1 VSRTIKKISKKI
13 GLHPGALVH
22 VGDQKIDKPIIEL
35 VRYNENEFEEKRLQS
50 MEEFISSRA
59 ENKITWLNIDGL
71 HDVGVIETIGKQF
84 NIHPLVLEDILN
96 TEKRPLIEDYG
107 DYIYMVAKM
116 LSYDDEENIVK
127 AEQVSV
133 VLGNNYVVTFQESVG
148 DVFNSVRERLRQGK
162 GRIRKDGPDYLAY
175 SLVDCIVDNYFIILE
190 KFSESIEDI
199 EEVLMND
206 FDQDIVEK
214 IYRMKREMVL
224 LRKSVWPLREVVIG
238 LERFEST
245 LINKSTIIYIRDLY
259 DHTFQ
264 VIDTVETLSEM
275 LSGILEIYLFSLS
288 NKMNQVMK
296 VLTIM
301 ASIFIPLTFI
311 ASIYGMNFEFM
322 PELQSKYGYPIVLAF
337 MISIVIFMI
346 VLFKKK
352 KWI

>member
-1 VSRTIKKISKKI
+1 MSRTIKKISKKI

-59 ENKITWLNIDGL
+59 ENKNTWLNIDGL

>member
-1 VSRTIKKISKKI
+1 MSRIITGTSKKT
-13 GLHPGALVH
+13 GLHPGALVY
-22 VGDQKIDKPIIEL
+22 VGDQKIDTPVIEL

-50 MEEFISSRA
+50 IEEFISNRD

-71 HDVGVIETIGKQF
+71 HDVGVIETIGNQF

-116 LSYDDEENIVK
+116 LSYDDKENMVK
-127 AEQVSV
+127 AEQVSI
-133 VLGNNYVVTFQESVG
+133 VLGGNYVVTFQESVG
-148 DVFNSVRERLRQGK
+148 DVFNPIRERLRQGK

-175 SLVDCIVDNYFIILE
+175 ALVDCIVDNYFIILE
-190 KFSESIEDI
+190 KFSESMEDL
-199 EEVLMND
+199 EEDLMNHSD
-206 FDQDIVEK
+206 ENILGK
-214 IYRMKREMVL
+214 IYRTKREMVL

-245 LINKSTIIYIRDLY
+245 LINKSTIIYIKDLY

-288 NKMNQVMK
+288 NKMNQIMK
-296 VLTIM
+296 VLTIV
-301 ASIFIPLTFI
+301 ASIFIPLTLI
-311 ASIYGMNFEFM
+311 TGIYGMNFENM
-322 PELQSKYGYPIVLAF
+322 PELHSRFGYPIVLGF
-337 MISIVIFMI
+337 MLVVVIFMI
-346 VLFKKK
+346 FLFKRKR
-352 KWI
+352 WI

>member
-1 VSRTIKKISKKI
+1 
-13 GLHPGALVH
+13 
-22 VGDQKIDKPIIEL
+22 
-35 VRYNENEFEEKRLQS
+35 
-50 MEEFISSRA
+50 M
-59 ENKITWLNIDGL
+59 
-71 HDVGVIETIGKQF
+71 
-84 NIHPLVLEDILN
+84 
-96 TEKRPLIEDYG
+96 
-107 DYIYMVAKM
+107 
-116 LSYDDEENIVK
+116 
-127 AEQVSV
+127 
-133 VLGNNYVVTFQESVG
+133 
-148 DVFNSVRERLRQGK
+148 
-162 GRIRKDGPDYLAY
+162 
-175 SLVDCIVDNYFIILE
+175 DNYFIILE

>member
-1 VSRTIKKISKKI
+1 MSRIIKKTSKKI

-22 VGDQKIDKPIIEL
+22 VGDQKMDKSIIEL

-59 ENKITWLNIDGL
+59 ENKNTWLNIDGI
-71 HDVGVIETIGKQF
+71 HDIGVIETIGNQF

-116 LSYDDEENIVK
+116 LSYDDEDNVVK
-127 AEQVSV
+127 AEQVSI
-133 VLGNNYVVTFQESVG
+133 VLGDNYVVTFQESVG
-148 DVFNSVRERLRQGK
+148 DVFNPIRERLRQGK

-175 SLVDCIVDNYFIILE
+175 SLIDCIVDNYFIILE

>member
-1 VSRTIKKISKKI
+1 MSRIIKRTSKKI

-59 ENKITWLNIDGL
+59 ENKNTWLNIDGL

>member
-1 VSRTIKKISKKI
+1 MSRIIKKTSKKV

-59 ENKITWLNIDGL
+59 ENKNTWLNIDGL

-116 LSYDDEENIVK
+116 LSYDDKENIVK

-148 DVFNSVRERLRQGK
+148 DVFNPIRERLRQGK
-162 GRIRKDGPDYLAY
+162 GRIRKDGSDYLAY
-175 SLVDCIVDNYFIILE
+175 TLVDCIVDNYFIILE

-245 LINKSTIIYIRDLY
+245 LINKSTMIYIRDLY

-311 ASIYGMNFEFM
+311 TGIYGMNFEFM
-322 PELQSKYGYPIVLAF
+322 PELHSRFGYPIVLAF
-337 MISIVIFMI
+337 MIAIAIFMI
-346 VLFKKK
+346 FLFKKK

>member
-1 VSRTIKKISKKI
+1 MSRLIKKTSKKV

-148 DVFNSVRERLRQGK
+148 DVFNPIRERLRQGK
-162 GRIRKDGPDYLAY
+162 GRIRKDGSDYLAY
-175 SLVDCIVDNYFIILE
+175 TLVDCIVDNYFIILE

-245 LINKSTIIYIRDLY
+245 LINKSTMIYIRDLY

-311 ASIYGMNFEFM
+311 ASVYGMNFDFM
-322 PELQSKYGYPIVLAF
+322 PELNSKYGYPIVLGF
-337 MISIVIFMI
+337 MIAIAIFMI
-346 VLFKKK
+346 VLFKRK

>member
-1 VSRTIKKISKKI
+1 VSRIIKQTSKKI

-59 ENKITWLNIDGL
+59 ENKNTWLNIDGL

>member
-1 VSRTIKKISKKI
+1 MSRIIKQTSKKI

-59 ENKITWLNIDGL
+59 ENKNTWLNIDGL